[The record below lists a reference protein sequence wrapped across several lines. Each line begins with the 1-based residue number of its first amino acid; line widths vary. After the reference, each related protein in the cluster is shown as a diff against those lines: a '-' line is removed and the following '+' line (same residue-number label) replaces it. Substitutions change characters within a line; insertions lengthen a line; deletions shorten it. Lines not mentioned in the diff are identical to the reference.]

1 MTINPVSY
9 SPPDLIQPADAK
21 SVDAPIPG
29 VKTSVDTYIASPST
43 ITSLDPQI
51 TKALENQLHPQTTGI
66 VDTHSNT
73 VFYTTNVAS
82 AQASEAQANAPVEI
96 KAPAEVRAPAEP
108 SAPGSIVNTF
118 A

>member
-1 MTINPVSY
+1 VTINPISY

-73 VFYTTNVAS
+73 VFYTTNVTS

-108 SAPGSIVNTF
+108 SAPGSIVDTF